1 MITSLNIKNVA
12 TCDPED
18 GVQINDLKKVNFI
31 YGANGSGKTTISNYI
46 LNTSDTNYKD
56 CQIEWD
62 NDEPLTTYVYNK
74 RFREQSFFKGDIPG
88 VFTFGNA
95 TPEQVQEL
103 SDKKD
108 EIKELREAAREEK
121 RRLKGFEEQLEGEA
135 DRFKETVWNTY
146 NTPNKI
152 QFREAFKNCGTKE
165 KFKNRLLQ
173 EYGNNASELFSK
185 EELLDQAKTVFG
197 ERPQVIDPLPLLDVE
212 RFKVI
217 EELETW
223 ETPIVGKNDVP
234 IADLIKKLG
243 NSDWVD
249 QGQKFI
255 HNETCPFCQQQ
266 TIYADFKKQLEDFF
280 NESYKN
286 KLIEVEKLGVEYKE
300 LSKKLIGQIE
310 KIEQREKEKSDTKI
324 DWINFNTEIEL
335 LKSRLKES
343 QTVMDDKLKE
353 PSRKFSITILTD
365 LYDQLNERITLANKA
380 IETHNKIVKNYD
392 TAHRNLVQSI
402 WKWIIEEA
410 RPTIEAHNKAISG
423 ITKAKQALE
432 ATQKETINKGI
443 QLKKDIEELTANTTG
458 VEFSEL
464 EMNKLLES
472 YGFNSFRIVKSPKVI
487 NCYQIQREDGTLVE
501 STLSE
506 GEVTFITFLYFYQLA
521 KGGHEED
528 KVNERRVL
536 IVDDPI
542 SSLDCNVLF
551 VVSSLLRRYLD
562 EIRSGEGNI
571 VQLILLTHNSYFH
584 KQIAIVEGRNQLRA
598 DTAFWILRKGR
609 KWTSIESYGNENP
622 ISSTYELLWKEL
634 RSEDNKSSVLL
645 KNAMRRILEYYFTVF
660 GQFSNIKNLPDKF
673 KTIEE
678 QLICKSLISWV
689 HDGSHDIADE
699 IHVTDNDDTVQRY
712 KDVFQAI
719 FDSNGQLGHYNQM
732 MGIEI
737 EENKTR

>member
-12 TCDPED
+12 TCDPEN

-31 YGANGSGKTTISNYI
+31 YGANGSGKTTISNFI
-46 LNTSDTNYKD
+46 LNPSDAKYID
-56 CQIEWD
+56 CQIKWE
-62 NDEPLTTYVYNK
+62 NDESLTTYVYNK
-74 RFREQSFFKGDIPG
+74 QFREQSFFKGDIPG

-95 TPEQVQEL
+95 TPKQLQEL

-108 EIKELREAAREEK
+108 EIKELRETAIEEK
-121 RRLKGFEEQLEGEA
+121 RRLKGFEEQLNEEA
-135 DRFKETVWNTY
+135 NRFQETIWNTY
-146 NTPNKI
+146 RTPNINHFK
-152 QFREAFKNCGTKE
+152 EAFKNCGYKKT
-165 KFKNRLLQ
+165 FKNRLLQ
-173 EYGNNASELFSK
+173 EYANNTYELFSK
-185 EELLDQAKTVFG
+185 VELLEQAKTVFG
-197 ERPQVIDPLPLLDVE
+197 ERPQAIDPLPPLYVE
-212 RFKVI
+212 RLKEI
-217 EELETW
+217 EELEIW

-234 IADLIKKLG
+234 IAGLIRKLG

-255 HNETCPFCQQQ
+255 HNKICPFCQQQ
-266 TIYADFKKQLEDFF
+266 TINADFKKQLEDFF

-286 KLIEVEKLGVEYKE
+286 KLIEVEKLGFEYKQ
-300 LSKKLIGQIE
+300 LSAKLIEQIE

-324 DWINFNTEIEL
+324 DWANFNTEIEL

-380 IETHNKIVKNYD
+380 IETYNKIVKNYD

-410 RPTIEAHNKAISG
+410 RPTIEAHKKAISG

-432 ATQKETINKGI
+432 TTKKETINKGI
-443 QLKKDIEELTANTTG
+443 QLKKDIEELTSNTTG

-472 YGFNSFRIVKSPKVI
+472 YGFNSFRIVKSPKKE
-487 NCYQIQREDGTLVE
+487 NCYQIQREDGSLVE

-542 SSLDCNVLF
+542 SSLDSNVLF

-609 KWTSIESYGNENP
+609 KWTSIESYGKENP

-660 GQFSNIKNLPDKF
+660 GQFSNIKKLPDKF

-678 QLICKSLISWV
+678 QMICKSLISWV

-699 IHVTDNDDTVQRY
+699 INVSDNDDTVRRY
-712 KDVFQAI
+712 KDVFRTI
-719 FDSNGQLGHYNQM
+719 FDSNGQLGHYKQM

-737 EENKTR
+737 EENKTT

>member
-1 MITSLNIKNVA
+1 M
-12 TCDPED
+12 
-18 GVQINDLKKVNFI
+18 
-31 YGANGSGKTTISNYI
+31 
-46 LNTSDTNYKD
+46 
-56 CQIEWD
+56 
-62 NDEPLTTYVYNK
+62 
-74 RFREQSFFKGDIPG
+74 
-88 VFTFGNA
+88 FTFGNA
-95 TPEQVQEL
+95 TPEQLQEL
-103 SDKKD
+103 RDKKD
-108 EIKELREAAREEK
+108 EIKELRETAREEK
-121 RRLKGFEEQLEGEA
+121 RRLKGFEEQLDGEA
-135 DRFKETVWNTY
+135 DRFQETVWNNY
-146 NTPNKI
+146 RTPNIK
-152 QFREAFKNCGTKE
+152 QFKEAFKNCGYKKT
-165 KFKNRLLQ
+165 FKNRLLQ
-173 EYGNNASELFSK
+173 EYANNSSELFSK
-185 EELLDQAKTVFG
+185 EELLEQAKTVFG
-197 ERPQVIDPLPLLDVE
+197 ERPQAIDPLPLLDVDRLKE
-212 RFKVI
+212 I

-255 HNETCPFCQQQ
+255 HDETCPFCQQQ
-266 TIYADFKKQLEDFF
+266 TISADFKKQLEDFF

-300 LSKKLIGQIE
+300 LSEKLIEQIE

-324 DWINFNTEIEL
+324 VWENFNTEIEL

-353 PSRKFSITILTD
+353 PSRKFSITLLTD
-365 LYDQLNERITLANKA
+365 LYDQLNERITMANTA
-380 IETHNKIVKNYD
+380 IETHNKIVKNYN

-472 YGFNSFRIVKSPKVI
+472 YGFNSFRIVKSPKVD
-487 NCYQIQREDGTLVE
+487 NCYQIQREDGSLVE

-542 SSLDCNVLF
+542 SSLDSNVLF

-699 IHVTDNDDTVQRY
+699 IHVSDNDDTVQRY
-712 KDVFQAI
+712 KHVFQAI
-719 FDSNGQLGHYNQM
+719 FDSNGQLGHYKQM

-737 EENKTR
+737 EENKTT

>member
-12 TCDPED
+12 TCDPEN
-18 GVQINDLKKVNFI
+18 GVQINDLQKVNFI
-31 YGANGSGKTTISNYI
+31 YGANGSGKTTISNFF
-46 LNTSDTNYKD
+46 LNPSDTNYGD
-56 CQIEWD
+56 CQIEWE

-74 RFREQSFFKGDIPG
+74 QFREQSFFKGDIPG
-88 VFTFGNA
+88 VFTFGKA
-95 TPEQVQEL
+95 TPEQIQEL
-103 SDKKD
+103 KNKKE
-108 EIKELREAAREEK
+108 EIEVLRETAKDEK
-121 RRLKGFEEQLEGEA
+121 RRLKGFEEQLKGEA
-135 DRFKETVWNTY
+135 DRFQETVWNTY
-146 NTPNKI
+146 RTPNIVEFK
-152 QFREAFKNCGTKE
+152 EAFKSCGYKKT
-165 KFKNRLLQ
+165 FKSRMLQ
-173 EYGNNASELFSK
+173 EYESNTSELFTK
-185 EELLDQAKTVFG
+185 EELLEKAKTVFG
-197 ERPQVIDPLPLLDVE
+197 EKPEAIDPLQLLDVDRLKE
-212 RFKVI
+212 I

-255 HNETCPFCQQQ
+255 ENETCPFCQQE
-266 TIYADFKKQLEDFF
+266 TLNTDFKKHLEDFF

-286 KLIEVEKLGVEYKE
+286 KLTEVDKLGVEYKD
-300 LSKKLIGQIE
+300 LSEKLIAQIE

-324 DWINFNTEIEL
+324 DWIVFNTEIDL

-353 PSRKFSITILTD
+353 PSRKFAITLLTD
-365 LYDQLNERITLANKA
+365 LYDQLNERITAANKA
-380 IETHNKIVKNYD
+380 IDTHNAIVKNYNA
-392 TAHRNLVQSI
+392 AHRKLVEST
-402 WKWIIEEA
+402 WKWIIEEGK
-410 RPTIEAHNKAISG
+410 PTIEAHIKALNG
-423 ITKAKQALE
+423 VTKAKQTLE
-432 ATQKETINKGI
+432 VTQKETINKGI

-472 YGFNSFRIVKSPKVI
+472 YGFNSFKIVESPKEE
-487 NCYQIQREDGTLVE
+487 NCYQIQREDGSLVE

-521 KGGHEED
+521 KGGHQED

-542 SSLDCNVLF
+542 SSLDSNVLF

-562 EIRSGEGNI
+562 EIRSDEGNI

-584 KQIAIVEGRNQLRA
+584 KQIAIVEGRNQSRA
-598 DTAFWILRKGR
+598 DTAFWILRKGK
-609 KWTSIESYGNENP
+609 KWTSIETYGNENP
-622 ISSTYELLWKEL
+622 ISSTYELLWREL

-660 GQFSNIKNLPDKF
+660 GQFSNIKKLPDTF
-673 KTIEE
+673 ETIEE
-678 QLICKSLISWV
+678 QMICKSLISWV

-699 IHVTDNDDTVQRY
+699 IHVSDNDDTVLRY
-712 KDVFQAI
+712 KVIFRAI
-719 FDSNGQLGHYNQM
+719 FNSNGQLGHYNQM

-737 EENKTR
+737 EENKIA

>member
-1 MITSLNIKNVA
+1 
-12 TCDPED
+12 
-18 GVQINDLKKVNFI
+18 
-31 YGANGSGKTTISNYI
+31 
-46 LNTSDTNYKD
+46 
-56 CQIEWD
+56 
-62 NDEPLTTYVYNK
+62 
-74 RFREQSFFKGDIPG
+74 

-95 TPEQVQEL
+95 TPEQLQEL
-103 SDKKD
+103 RDKKD
-108 EIKELREAAREEK
+108 EIKELRETAREEK
-121 RRLKGFEEQLEGEA
+121 RRLKGFEEQLDGEA
-135 DRFKETVWNTY
+135 DRFQETVWNNY
-146 NTPNKI
+146 RTPNIK
-152 QFREAFKNCGTKE
+152 QFKEAFKNCGYKKT
-165 KFKNRLLQ
+165 FKNRLLQ
-173 EYGNNASELFSK
+173 EYANNSSELFSK
-185 EELLDQAKTVFG
+185 EELLEQAKTVFG
-197 ERPQVIDPLPLLDVE
+197 ERPQAIDPLPLLDVDRLKE
-212 RFKVI
+212 I

-255 HNETCPFCQQQ
+255 HDETCPFCQQQ
-266 TIYADFKKQLEDFF
+266 TISADFKKQLEDFF

-300 LSKKLIGQIE
+300 LSEKLIEQIE

-324 DWINFNTEIEL
+324 VWENFNTEIEL

-353 PSRKFSITILTD
+353 PSRKFSITLLTD
-365 LYDQLNERITLANKA
+365 LYDQLNERITMANTA
-380 IETHNKIVKNYD
+380 IETHNKIVKNYN

-472 YGFNSFRIVKSPKVI
+472 YGFNSFRIVKSPKVD
-487 NCYQIQREDGTLVE
+487 NCYQIQREDGSLVE

-542 SSLDCNVLF
+542 SSLDSNVLF

-699 IHVTDNDDTVQRY
+699 IHVSDNDDTVQRY
-712 KDVFQAI
+712 KHVFQAI
-719 FDSNGQLGHYNQM
+719 FDSNGQLGHYKQM

-737 EENKTR
+737 EENKTT

>member
-1 MITSLNIKNVA
+1 MITSLKIKNVA
-12 TCDPED
+12 TCDPEN

-31 YGANGSGKTTISNYI
+31 YGANGSGKTTISNFI
-46 LNTSDTNYKD
+46 LNPSDANYID
-56 CQIEWD
+56 CQIEWE

-74 RFREQSFFKGDIPG
+74 QFREQSFFKGDIPG
-88 VFTFGNA
+88 VFTFGKA
-95 TPEQVQEL
+95 TPEQIQEL
-103 SDKKD
+103 NGKKE
-108 EIKELREAAREEK
+108 EIKVLRETAKDEK
-121 RRLKGFEEQLEGEA
+121 RRLKGFEEQLEGEEE
-135 DRFKETVWNTY
+135 RFQETVWNSY
-146 NTPNKI
+146 RTPNLNQLK
-152 QFREAFKNCGTKE
+152 EAFKNCGYKKT
-165 KFKNRLLQ
+165 FKKRLLQ
-173 EYGNNASELFSK
+173 EYANNTSELFSK
-185 EELLDQAKTVFG
+185 GELLEQAKTVFG
-197 ERPQVIDPLPLLDVE
+197 ERPQAIDALPLLDEE
-212 RFKVI
+212 RLKEI

-223 ETPIVGKNDVP
+223 GTPIVGKNDVP

-255 HNETCPFCQQQ
+255 NNETCPFCQQE
-266 TIYADFKKQLEDFF
+266 TINTDFKKHLEDFF

-286 KLIEVEKLGVEYKE
+286 KLIEVEKLGFEYKE
-300 LSKKLIGQIE
+300 LSAKLIGQIE

-324 DWINFNTEIEL
+324 DWANFNTEIEL
-335 LKSRLKES
+335 LKSRMKES
-343 QTVMDDKLKE
+343 QTVMSDKLKE
-353 PSRKFSITILTD
+353 PSRKFSITLLTD
-365 LYDQLNERITLANKA
+365 LYDQLNERITTANKA
-380 IETHNKIVKNYD
+380 IDTHNEIVKNYS
-392 TAHRNLVQSI
+392 TAHRKLVQSI

-410 RPTIEAHNKAISG
+410 KTTIEAHNKSISG
-423 ITKAKQALE
+423 ITKAKQSLE
-432 ATQKETINKGI
+432 GTQKETINKGI
-443 QLKKDIEELTANTTG
+443 ELKKEIEMLTANTAG

-472 YGFNSFRIVKSPKVI
+472 YGFNSFRVVKSPKVD

-501 STLSE
+501 STLSD

-521 KGGHEED
+521 KGGHEEG

-542 SSLDCNVLF
+542 SSLDSNVLF

-622 ISSTYELLWKEL
+622 ISSTYELLWREL
-634 RSEDNKSSVLL
+634 RSEENKSSVLL

-660 GQFSNIKNLPDKF
+660 GQFSNIKKLPDKF

-678 QLICKSLISWV
+678 QMICKSLISWV

-699 IHVTDNDDTVQRY
+699 IHISDNDDTVLRF
-712 KDVFQAI
+712 KNVFRAI

-737 EENKTR
+737 DENKTV

>member
-1 MITSLNIKNVA
+1 MITSIKIKNVA
-12 TCDPED
+12 TYDSENGVLID
-18 GVQINDLKKVNFI
+18 GLKKVNFI

-46 LNTSDTNYKD
+46 LDTSDTNYKD
-56 CQIEWD
+56 CQIAWD

-95 TPEQVQEL
+95 TLEQLQEL

-108 EIKELREAAREEK
+108 EIKALREAVREEN
-121 RRLKGFEEQLEGEA
+121 RRLKGFEEQLKEEA
-135 DRFKETVWNTY
+135 DRFKETVWNSY
-146 NTPNKI
+146 STPNKT

-165 KFKNRLLQ
+165 KFKDRILQ
-173 EYGNNASELFSK
+173 EYKNNLSELFSK
-185 EELLDQAKTVFG
+185 DELLEQAKTVFG
-197 ERPQVIDPLPLLDVE
+197 ERPKVIDPLPLLDVE
-212 RFKVI
+212 RLKVI

-249 QGQKFI
+249 KGQKFI

-266 TIYADFKKQLEDFF
+266 TINDDFKKQLGDFF

-286 KLIEVEKLGVEYKE
+286 KLIEVEKFGVEYKE
-300 LSKKLIGQIE
+300 LSAILIEQIE
-310 KIEQREKEKSDTKI
+310 KIEQREREKSDTKI
-324 DWINFNTEIEL
+324 DWKNLNTEIEL
-335 LKSRLKES
+335 LKSRLKEG

-353 PSRKFSITILTD
+353 PSRKFSITLLTD
-365 LYDQLNERITLANKA
+365 LYDQLNERITSANKA
-380 IETHNKIVKNYD
+380 IETHNKIAKNYD

-423 ITKAKQALE
+423 VNKAKQALE

-472 YGFNSFRIVKSPKVI
+472 YGFNSFRIVKSPKVD

-521 KGGHEED
+521 KGGHEKD

-536 IVDDPI
+536 ILDDPI
-542 SSLDCNVLF
+542 SSLDSNVLF

-571 VQLILLTHNSYFH
+571 AQLILLTHNSYFH
-584 KQIAIVEGRNQLRA
+584 KQIAIVEGKNQLRA

-609 KWTSIESYGNENP
+609 KWTSIVSYGNENP
-622 ISSTYELLWKEL
+622 ISSTYELLWREL

-660 GQFSNIKNLPDKF
+660 GQFSNIKKLPDRF

-678 QLICKSLISWV
+678 QMICKSLISWV

-699 IHVTDNDDTVQRY
+699 INVSDNDDTVQRY
-712 KDVFQAI
+712 KDVFQSI

-737 EENKTR
+737 EENKTT